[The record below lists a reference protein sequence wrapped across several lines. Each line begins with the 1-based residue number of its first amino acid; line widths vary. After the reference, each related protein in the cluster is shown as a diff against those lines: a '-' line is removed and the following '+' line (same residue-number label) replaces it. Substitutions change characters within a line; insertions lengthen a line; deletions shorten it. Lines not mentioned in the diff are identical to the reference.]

1 MILLDSEIYLH
12 LREIAYFN
20 FSYTDHLGAW
30 QPFDLFLPQTSEN
43 IQLAHVYI
51 PLPSNYH
58 LHERCMHNLDFKT
71 YYK

>member
-1 MILLDSEIYLH
+1 MILLDTEIYLH
-12 LREIAYFN
+12 LHEIAYVKYP
-20 FSYTDHLGAW
+20 YTDHLSAW
-30 QPFDLFLPQTSEN
+30 QLLDLFLLQTSEN

-51 PLPSNYH
+51 LLPSNYH